1 MRREALAL
9 IVLIIVIVIS
19 AVAYFAVDVGF
30 ETTPVQRSEQQNS
43 GVTAP
48 LNQQPSPGTVKD
60 ERGDPEL
67 PEQQQ

>member
-9 IVLIIVIVIS
+9 IVLLIGIVIS
-19 AVAYFAVDVGF
+19 AVAYFAVDFGF

-43 GVTAP
+43 GENAP
-48 LNQQPSPGTVKD
+48 LNQQLSPGTVKD

-67 PEQQQ
+67 PEQQR